1 MQFHQ
6 LSIVSA
12 SESTSARYI
21 YYQQDFALVLTE
33 QLEAAVHVF
42 DGDFVER
49 GEGSGAVV
57 VTAAATTAT
66 TAHLC
71 YEGDVAKEG
80 KGSLSCFLRV
90 I

>member
-57 VTAAATTAT
+57 VTAAATTA
-66 TAHLC
+66 HLC

-80 KGSLSCFLRV
+80 KGSLSLIARFLRV